1 MMEPPEAVYNRGLSL
16 LGARRPDEA
25 LACFERIL
33 AAYPHVVEVLSARA
47 IALAELGRL
56 SDALATCERA
66 TAIRPDYVDAHYN
79 QALFLQRLSRIDEA
93 LLACQRALALAPTHL
108 NGLTNCSALLSALG
122 RYHEALAHADAAL
135 AVKARPRGSPQ
146 QPRPYPAPAGA
157 RRRGDD
163 QLYAGARHPA
173 RFCRGQQLISASPWR
188 RSGAAMT
195 RLRAM
200 TKRFRSGPIMSMR

>member
-25 LACFERIL
+25 LACFDQIL

-47 IALAELGRL
+47 I
-56 SDALATCERA
+56 
-66 TAIRPDYVDAHYN
+66 
-79 QALFLQRLSRIDEA
+79 
-93 LLACQRALALAPTHL
+93 ALAPTHL

-122 RYHEALAHADAAL
+122 RHHEALTRADAAL